1 MRPEVSWRVDFSSA
15 PPCIPYVEVPPS
27 SFRLPYFYV
36 SSPSRFLFFFPLPH
50 SCRCVIL
57 GTVHGRVRRLC
68 RLYFTLCLVRK
79 RIMSSLFSSLARGGG
94 CCLRS
99 ITLSLSLSFFL
110 SWDTRP
116 DSWRERE
123 SDGTKQGDGGAE
135 GEREVSGGYAS
146 LFTGAPL
153 FPIIRCD

>member
-1 MRPEVSWRVDFSSA
+1 MYPLRRD
-15 PPCIPYVEVPPS
+15 PPFLVP
-27 SFRLPYFYV
+27 SFLLL
-36 SSPSRFLFFFPLPH
+36 RFVILVFFFFPPLSH
-50 SCRCVIL
+50 SCRCVIP
-57 GTVHGRVRRLC
+57 GTVYGRVRRLC

-94 CCLRS
+94 CCLPS
-99 ITLSLSLSFFL
+99 IILSLFLFSL

-116 DSWRERE
+116 DNWRERE
-123 SDGTKQGDGGAE
+123 SDGTKQSGGGAE

-146 LFTGAPL
+146 LFTGPL